1 MRRLL
6 LTENIT
12 ADGRIEMLD
21 EWFNPSPDGDIQDW
35 LDAMRRLGASSDA
48 VLLGRQTF
56 EDFRGYWPQHT
67 DEQAGAYLDQVQKY
81 IVSSSMTDPQW
92 RNSTILS
99 GDPVEEV
106 RRLKDSAGGDITLS
120 GSITLAHAVLAA
132 GLVDEI
138 RLVIYP
144 AIQGRGKC
152 LVAEGTSF
160 PRLELLESRAVPF
173 RRGAAPIW
181 RDPRLSRP
189 GPTQSAPYPDPLAV
203 RGSCGR
209 QGSRRVLGRSGS
221 ARCPSLPRPAAWQ
234 GPALEVRH
242 ERAACRLRPM
252 LH

>member
-35 LDAMRRLGASSDA
+35 LEEMERLGASSDA

-67 DEQAGAYLDQVQKY
+67 DEPAGAYLDQVQKY
-81 IVSSSMTDPQW
+81 IISSSMTDPQW

-99 GDPVEEV
+99 GNPLEEV
-106 RRLKDSAGGDITLS
+106 RRLKDSDGGDITLP

-138 RLVIYP
+138 RLLIYP
-144 AIQGRGKC
+144 AVQGRGKG

-160 PRLELLESRAVPF
+160 PRLELLESRA
-173 RRGAAPIW
+173 
-181 RDPRLSRP
+181 L
-189 GPTQSAPYPDPLAV
+189 
-203 RGSCGR
+203 
-209 QGSRRVLGRSGS
+209 RSGV
-221 ARCPSLPRPAAWQ
+221 
-234 GPALEVRH
+234 AL
-242 ERAACRLRPM
+242 LRYSVANG
-252 LH
+252 

>member
-6 LTENIT
+6 ITENIT

-35 LDAMRRLGASSDA
+35 LEGMDRLGASSDA

-67 DEQAGAYLDQVQKY
+67 DEPAGAYLDQVQKY
-81 IVSSSMTDPQW
+81 VVSSSMTDPQW

-99 GDPVEEV
+99 GDPLEEV
-106 RRLKDSAGGDITLS
+106 RRLKDSDGGDITLS

-138 RLVIYP
+138 RLLIYP
-144 AIQGRGKC
+144 AVQGRGKG

-160 PRLELLESRAVPF
+160 PRSRAARVAGVPF
-173 RRGAAPIW
+173 RRGAAPIC
-181 RDPRLSRP
+181 RDQRLSSPRKAPRARTGRVDGHHRICASTWRATRRP
-189 GPTQSAPYPDPLAV
+189 V
-203 RGSCGR
+203 R
-209 QGSRRVLGRSGS
+209 
-221 ARCPSLPRPAAWQ
+221 
-234 GPALEVRH
+234 
-242 ERAACRLRPM
+242 
-252 LH
+252 

>member
-21 EWFNPSPDGDIQDW
+21 DWFDPSPEGDIQDW
-35 LDAMRRLGASSDA
+35 LDAMERLGASSDA

-67 DEQAGAYLDQVQKY
+67 DEPAGAYLDQVQKY

-99 GDPVEEV
+99 GDPIDEV
-106 RRLKDSAGGDITLS
+106 RRLKDSDGGDITLP

-138 RLVIYP
+138 RLLIFP
-144 AIQGRGKC
+144 AVQGRGKG
-152 LVAEGTSF
+152 LVGEGTSI
-160 PRLELLESRAVPF
+160 PRLDLLESQTF
-173 RRGAAPIW
+173 
-181 RDPRLSRP
+181 
-189 GPTQSAPYPDPLAV
+189 
-203 RGSCGR
+203 
-209 QGSRRVLGRSGS
+209 RSGV
-221 ARCPSLPRPAAWQ
+221 
-234 GPALEVRH
+234 AL
-242 ERAACRLRPM
+242 LRYAVS
-252 LH
+252 HA